1 MGAAAIPEQFEVLYS
16 KTSKAIANFEKLSD
30 TEDVNNV
37 QKWEEYQYRLPAG
50 TKYFAIRCVSN
61 NKFALLIDDIK
72 FVEADSK
79 PEELQLNGYNVYRDG
94 KKVNK
99 SLISGESFTDK
110 SLRESAKYGYVVT
123 AVYDKGESLASNLAE
138 VEVTVGINDIDAT
151 DVNVNVEYRSIVI
164 TGAAGKTID
173 VYTTDGALVAQRT
186 ATDTERISLSRGM
199 YIVKVAGVTYKVLV
213 K

>member
-1 MGAAAIPEQFEVLYS
+1 MGGAAIPEQFEVLYS

-79 PEELQLNGYNVYRDG
+79 PEELQLNGE
-94 KKVNK
+94 K
-99 SLISGESFTDK
+99 FTDRT
-110 SLRESAKYGYVVT
+110 LTESAKYGYVVT

-138 VEVTVGINDIDAT
+138 VEVTVGINDINAT
-151 DVNVNVEYRSIVI
+151 DMNVNVEYRSIVI

-199 YIVKVAGVTYKVLV
+199 YIVNVAGVTYKVLV